1 MFQIEKYHFDAA
13 ADFGNCIVI
22 VSNRKIPFSYCILIL
37 EIALSL
43 LQIAKYHFYKAMWF
57 WILYCSC
64 FKYQNTIF
72 VWKLYCN
79 CFKYQNT
86 IFMLYPDFGN
96 YVVFA
101 SNIKVPFLYRVLIL
115 TDTIIFYVYKNY
127 LTMHCIMLQNF
138 DIRKSSRSC
147 ILFHSHCPHN
157 CSINFYCYGVTSFVR
172 VRSAD

>member
-13 ADFGNCIVI
+13 SDFGNCIVI

-43 LQIAKYHFYKAMWF
+43 LQIANFHFYKAMWF

-72 VWKLYCN
+72 VWKLYCY

-96 YVVFA
+96 CIVIA
-101 SNIKVPFLYRVLIL
+101 SNIKIPFLCCILIL
-115 TDTIIFYVYKNY
+115 E
-127 LTMHCIMLQNF
+127 IMLYLLQISKYHF
-138 DIRKSSRSC
+138 YTALWFWQMRYYSMCTKITSQC
-147 ILFHSHCPHN
+147 IVL
-157 CSINFYCYGVTSFVR
+157 CYKLST
-172 VRSAD
+172 